1 MATKIISF
9 VNQKGGVGKTTTTI
23 NLAAY
28 LAAHGKKVLVIDL
41 DPQGNATS
49 GLGIE
54 NAEHGI
60 YDVLMGN
67 VTVADAVQSTSQP
80 KLSVLPATP
89 DLAGATVELTQE
101 PARLKTVLA
110 GISGFDLVLIDAPP
124 SLGSLTVNALTAS
137 DGIVV
142 PLQAEYYALE
152 GVAGMLDTIERVR
165 SNLNPTL
172 KLLGIVVTM
181 FDQRTN
187 LAQQVEQNVRQ
198 HFGDQVFWSVIP
210 RNVKLS
216 EAPSYGQTINKYA
229 PISSGAGAYKRL
241 AQEVMQ
247 RVQKL

>member
-41 DPQGNATS
+41 DPQANATS
-49 GLGIE
+49 GLGVE
-54 NAEHGI
+54 NAERGI

-67 VTVADAVQSTSQP
+67 ITIADAVQGTSQP

-101 PARLKTVLA
+101 PTRLKTVLE

-165 SNLNPTL
+165 GSLNPTL

>member
-1 MATKIISF
+1 MAKVISF
-9 VNQKGGVGKTTTTI
+9 VNQKGGVGKTTTAV

-28 LAAHGKKVLVIDL
+28 LANHGQKILLVDL
-41 DPQGNATS
+41 DPQGNASS

-54 NAEHGI
+54 RPSVGV
-60 YDVLMGN
+60 YDVLSGN
-67 VTVADAVQSTSQP
+67 SSLRQAVQDTDQDN
-80 KLSVLPATP
+80 LWVLAATP
-89 DLAGATVELTQE
+89 DLAGATVELTDQ
-101 PARLKTVLA
+101 PNKLKKVL
-110 GISGFDLVLIDAPP
+110 GKLEQYDIVLIDAPP
-124 SLGSLTVNALTAS
+124 SLGALTINALTAS
-137 DGIVV
+137 DAIII

-152 GVAGMLDTIERVR
+152 GIAGMLDTVERIKQ
-165 SNLNPTL
+165 NLNPSL
-172 KLLGIVVTM
+172 KTLGIVVTM
-181 FDQRTN
+181 FDTRTN

-198 HFGDQVFWSVIP
+198 HFGDAVFWSVIP

>member
-1 MATKIISF
+1 MAKVISF
-9 VNQKGGVGKTTTTI
+9 VNQKGGVGKTTTAV

-28 LAAHGKKVLVIDL
+28 LANHGQRILLVDL

-54 NAEHGI
+54 RPEVGVYN
-60 YDVLMGN
+60 VLVGN
-67 VTVADAVQSTSQP
+67 SSLKAAIQNTDQDN
-80 KLSVLPATP
+80 LWVLAATP
-89 DLAGATVELTQE
+89 DLAGAGVELTEQ
-101 PARLKTVLA
+101 PTKLKTVL
-110 GISGFDLVLIDAPP
+110 GKLEKFDMVLIDAPP
-124 SLGSLTVNALTAS
+124 SLGALTINALTAS
-137 DGIVV
+137 DAIII

-152 GVAGMLDTIERVR
+152 GIAGMLDTVERIKQ
-165 SNLNPTL
+165 SLNPNL
-172 KLLGIVVTM
+172 KTLGIVVTM
-181 FDQRTN
+181 FDTRTN

-198 HFGDQVFWSVIP
+198 HFGDAVFWSVIP

>member
-1 MATKIISF
+1 MGKVISF
-9 VNQKGGVGKTTTTI
+9 VNQKGGVGKTTTAI

-28 LAAHGKKVLVIDL
+28 LANHGQRILMVDL

-54 NAEHGI
+54 KPEIGVYN
-60 YDVLMGN
+60 VLSGN
-67 VTVADAVQSTSQP
+67 SNLKQAIQATDQEN
-80 KLSVLPATP
+80 LWVLAATP
-89 DLAGATVELTQE
+89 DLAGASVELTEQ
-101 PARLKTVLA
+101 PTKLKTVL
-110 GISGFDLVLIDAPP
+110 SKLEKFDMVLIDAPP
-124 SLGSLTVNALTAS
+124 SLGALTINALTAS
-137 DGIVV
+137 DAIII

-152 GVAGMLDTIERVR
+152 GIAGMLDTVERIKQ
-165 SNLNPTL
+165 SLNPTL
-172 KLLGIVVTM
+172 KTLGIVVTM
-181 FDQRTN
+181 FDTRTN

-198 HFGDQVFWSVIP
+198 HFGDSVFWSVIP

>member
-1 MATKIISF
+1 MAKVISF
-9 VNQKGGVGKTTTTI
+9 VNQKGGVGKTTTAV

-28 LAAHGKKVLVIDL
+28 LASHGQRILLVDL
-41 DPQGNATS
+41 DPQGNASS

-54 NAEHGI
+54 KSEIGV
-60 YDVLMGN
+60 YDVLIGDSN
-67 VTVADAVQSTSQP
+67 LPEAVQPSDQDN
-80 KLSVLPATP
+80 LWVLAATP
-89 DLAGATVELTQE
+89 DLAGATVELNDQ
-101 PARLKTVLA
+101 PGKLKKVL
-110 GISGFDLVLIDAPP
+110 GKLESFDIVLIDAPP
-124 SLGSLTVNALTAS
+124 SLGALTINALTAS
-137 DGIVV
+137 DAIII

-152 GVAGMLDTIERVR
+152 GIAGMLDTVERIKQ
-165 SNLNPTL
+165 SLNPNL
-172 KLLGIVVTM
+172 KTLGIVVTM
-181 FDQRTN
+181 FDTRTN

-198 HFGDQVFWSVIP
+198 HFGDAVFWSVIP

>member
-1 MATKIISF
+1 MAAKIISF
-9 VNQKGGVGKTTTTI
+9 VNQKGGVGKTTTAV

-28 LAAHGKKVLVIDL
+28 LAVHGQRILLVDL
-41 DPQGNATS
+41 DPQANATS

-54 NAEHGI
+54 RPQTGV
-60 YDVLMGN
+60 YQVLSGQIGLES
-67 VTVADAVQSTSQP
+67 AIQSTEQDN
-80 KLSVLPATP
+80 LFVLAATS
-89 DLAGATVELTQE
+89 DLAGASVELSEQ
-101 PARLKTVLA
+101 PNKLKSVLA
-110 GISGFDLVLIDAPP
+110 KLDQFDMVLIDAPP
-124 SLGSLTVNALTAS
+124 SLGALTINALTAS
-137 DGIVV
+137 HAIII

-152 GVAGMLDTIERVR
+152 GIAGMLDTVERIKQ
-165 SNLNPTL
+165 SLNP
-172 KLLGIVVTM
+172 KLETLGIVVTM
-181 FDQRTN
+181 FDTRTN

-198 HFGDQVFWSVIP
+198 HFGDAVFWSVIP

>member
-41 DPQGNATS
+41 DPQANATS
-49 GLGIE
+49 GLGVE
-54 NAEHGI
+54 QPERGI
-60 YDVLMGN
+60 YDVLMG
-67 VTVADAVQSTSQP
+67 TVSIDDAVQSTSQP

-89 DLAGATVELTQE
+89 DLAGATVELTEE
-101 PARLKTVLA
+101 PTRLKTVLE
-110 GISGFDLVLIDAPP
+110 GISGFDLVMIDAPP

-165 SNLNPTL
+165 GGLNPKL

>member
-1 MATKIISF
+1 MAKVISF
-9 VNQKGGVGKTTTTI
+9 VNQKGGVGKTTTAV

-28 LAAHGKKVLVIDL
+28 LASHGQRILLVDL
-41 DPQGNATS
+41 DPQGNASS

-54 NAEHGI
+54 KSEIGV
-60 YDVLMGN
+60 YDVLIG
-67 VTVADAVQSTSQP
+67 DSSLPEAVQPSDQDN
-80 KLSVLPATP
+80 LWVLAATP
-89 DLAGATVELTQE
+89 DLAGATVELNDQ
-101 PARLKTVLA
+101 PGKLKKVL
-110 GISGFDLVLIDAPP
+110 GKLESFDIVLIDAPP
-124 SLGSLTVNALTAS
+124 SLGALTINALTAS
-137 DGIVV
+137 DAIII

-152 GVAGMLDTIERVR
+152 GIAGMLDTVERIKQ
-165 SNLNPTL
+165 SLNPNL
-172 KLLGIVVTM
+172 KTLGIVVTM
-181 FDQRTN
+181 FDTRTN

-198 HFGDQVFWSVIP
+198 HFGDSVFWSVIP

>member
-1 MATKIISF
+1 MAKVISF
-9 VNQKGGVGKTTTTI
+9 VNQKGGVGKTTTAV

-28 LAAHGKKVLVIDL
+28 LASHGQRILLVDL
-41 DPQGNATS
+41 DPQGNASS

-54 NAEHGI
+54 KPEIGVYN
-60 YDVLMGN
+60 VLSGN
-67 VTVADAVQSTSQP
+67 SSLREAVQASDQDN
-80 KLSVLPATP
+80 LWVLAATP
-89 DLAGATVELTQE
+89 DLAGATVELNDQ
-101 PARLKTVLA
+101 PAKLKKVLGKLEA
-110 GISGFDLVLIDAPP
+110 YDIVLIDAPP
-124 SLGSLTVNALTAS
+124 SLGALTINALTAS
-137 DGIVV
+137 DAIII

-152 GVAGMLDTIERVR
+152 GIAGMLDTVERIKQ
-165 SNLNPTL
+165 SLNPNL
-172 KLLGIVVTM
+172 KTLGIVVTM
-181 FDQRTN
+181 FDTRTN

-198 HFGDQVFWSVIP
+198 HFGDAVFWSVIP

>member
-1 MATKIISF
+1 MPTKIISF

-41 DPQGNATS
+41 DPQANATS
-49 GLGIE
+49 GIGVE
-54 NAEHGI
+54 NPERGI

-67 VTVADAVQSTSQP
+67 SSLEEAVQGTAQN

-89 DLAGATVELTQE
+89 DLAGATVELTEE
-101 PARLKTVLA
+101 PGRLKSVLE

-165 SNLNPTL
+165 GGLNPNL

-216 EAPSYGQTINKYA
+216 EAPSYGQTINRYA

>member
-1 MATKIISF
+1 MGKVISF
-9 VNQKGGVGKTTTTI
+9 VNQKGGVGKTTTAI

-28 LAAHGKKVLVIDL
+28 LANHGQRILMVDL

-54 NAEHGI
+54 KPEVGVYN
-60 YDVLMGN
+60 VLSGN
-67 VTVADAVQSTSQP
+67 SNLKQAIQATDQEN
-80 KLSVLPATP
+80 LWVLAATP
-89 DLAGATVELTQE
+89 DLAGASVELTEQ
-101 PARLKTVLA
+101 PTKLKTILA
-110 GISGFDLVLIDAPP
+110 KLETFDMVLIDAPP
-124 SLGSLTVNALTAS
+124 SLGALTINALTAS
-137 DGIVV
+137 DAIII

-152 GVAGMLDTIERVR
+152 GIAGMLDTVERIKQ
-165 SNLNPTL
+165 SLNPAL
-172 KLLGIVVTM
+172 KTLGIVVTM
-181 FDQRTN
+181 FDTRTN

-198 HFGDQVFWSVIP
+198 HFGDAVFWSVIP